1 MQRDQRD
8 ADSDENPILQFGTSR
23 FLLAHADLFI
33 SQALAK
39 GQALGKVTLVQTTAS
54 AESAQRIAAL
64 TAGGSYPVKIRGL
77 AADGLVDQEVQGK
90 AIGKA
95 LHAAQDWPAVR
106 RAALAARVIL
116 SNTGDRGFALD
127 PLDTAV
133 TIKDRSTPPRS
144 FPAKIAAL
152 LLERSE
158 ISPREPIS
166 LFPCEL
172 IDRNG
177 DRLRALVTELGLAWN
192 FPTGYFDYL
201 ETQCHFAN
209 SLVDRIVSEPIEPV
223 GAVAEPYA
231 LWAIEEQEGLVLPC
245 THPAIVVT
253 TDLERYQ
260 WLKLHILN
268 LGHTFLADIWLR
280 EGRRASETVRDILSD
295 TQVRSRL
302 EAVWQMEVL
311 PVLTARG
318 LGDAAPDYM
327 REVLDRFLNPFLVH
341 RLADIAGNHAEKIA
355 RRIAPIVEG
364 GRAIGLEQPQLQAML
379 NIDHTRSQA

>member
-8 ADSDENPILQFGTSR
+8 AEPDENPILQFGTSR

-33 SQALAK
+33 SEALAK
-39 GQALGKVTLVQTTAS
+39 GEALGKVTLVQTTGS
-54 AESAQRIAAL
+54 AESARRIAAL

-77 AADGLVDQEVQGK
+77 AADAVVDQEVQGK

-95 LHAAQDWPAVR
+95 LHAAQYWPAVR
-106 RAALAARVIL
+106 RAAMAARVVL

-133 TIKDRSTPPRS
+133 TIKDRSSAPRS

-158 ISPREPIS
+158 MSPAEPIS

-172 IDRNG
+172 VDRNG
-177 DRLRALVTELGLAWN
+177 DRLRTLVSELGLGWN
-192 FPTGYFDYL
+192 FPSSYFDYL
-201 ETQCHFAN
+201 ERQCRFAN

-231 LWAIEEQEGLVLPC
+231 LWAIEQQEGLVLPC

-253 TDLERYQ
+253 GDLERYQ

-268 LGHTFLADIWLR
+268 LGHTFLADVWLR
-280 EGRRASETVRDILSD
+280 EGRPASETVRDILSD
-295 TQVRSRL
+295 AHVRFRL
-302 EAVWQMEVL
+302 ETVWQAEVL
-311 PVLTARG
+311 PVLAARG
-318 LGDAAPDYM
+318 LGDAAPRYI

-364 GRAIGLEQPQLQAML
+364 GRTIGLEQPQLQAML
-379 NIDHTRSQA
+379 KKDHARSPA